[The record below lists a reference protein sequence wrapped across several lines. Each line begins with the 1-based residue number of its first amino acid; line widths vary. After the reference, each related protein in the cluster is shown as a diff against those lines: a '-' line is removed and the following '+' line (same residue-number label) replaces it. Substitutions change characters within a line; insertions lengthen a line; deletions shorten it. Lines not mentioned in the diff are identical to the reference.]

1 MTDAEQLARR
11 WRANVLFAGYGVV
24 LLFLFLRVLQ
34 LQVARH
40 EVFLQLSDQNRLRP
54 VVEQPIRGRI
64 YDRNGLIIVDNRPS
78 WTVTITPPTTV
89 SSDSIISE
97 VATILSMSSE
107 EIIDRLRN
115 RKGHQYTPVPIKR
128 DVSFEVV
135 ARLRERGH
143 DLPYVGIQME
153 PRRRYPYGVL
163 ASHALGYLRE
173 IDEAQLSE
181 SQRLGEDYLF
191 GDLVG
196 KDGVERAFE
205 QVLKGRKGIRYIE
218 VDARGRT
225 VRETRERTPDPPVH
239 GRHLITTLD
248 IELQGVAEA
257 AFHDTARGAVVVMD
271 PRNGALLVMAS
282 LPRYD
287 PLDFSGVL
295 DAATWDSLNS
305 DQRKPLL
312 NRVLSG
318 LYPPA
323 SVFKLV
329 TAAAGL
335 QKGVIDTA
343 THFDPCVPGGWGL
356 GIRDFQC
363 WKDDHGALNI
373 VEAMEQSCDVFFYQ
387 VGVNTGLSDLH
398 TMANSFGLGLR
409 TGIALPGEL
418 AGIVPDAQ
426 YYDRTIGSGEWIEE
440 GQVINLAIGQ
450 GELLSTPLQV
460 AVMTSVI
467 ANGGYLVTPYLVD
480 YTYVGGSDTRQLWS
494 RPRPV
499 EIEDVSME
507 YLELIREGMIRV
519 VNGENGTARHVALR
533 VPGVLVA
540 GKTGTGQNPH
550 GEDHAWF
557 TAFAPADDPE
567 IVVTVLVENGGG
579 GSAVAA
585 PIAAEVLRTYFR
597 NRSSKIESGTPLS
610 GPPR

>member
-1 MTDAEQLARR
+1 MTDADQLAHR
-11 WRANVLFAGYGVV
+11 WRANVLFAGYGVI
-24 LLFLFLRVLQ
+24 LLFLLLRVLQ

-40 EVFLQLSDQNRLRP
+40 EVFLQLSDKNRLRP

-64 YDRNGLIIVDNRPS
+64 LDRNGLIIVDNRLS

-97 VATILSMSSE
+97 IATILGMSAE

-135 ARLRERGH
+135 ARISEHGH

-173 IDEAQLSE
+173 IDEVQLSE
-181 SQRLGEDYLF
+181 SQQLGEDYLF

-196 KDGVERAFE
+196 KDGVERAYE
-205 QVLKGRKGIRYIE
+205 QVLRGRKGVRYVE

-225 VRETRERTPDPPVH
+225 VRETRERTPVPPLH
-239 GRHLITTLD
+239 GSHLITTLD
-248 IELQGVAEA
+248 IELQGVAES

-271 PRNGALLVMAS
+271 PRDGALLVMAS
-282 LPRYD
+282 LPRFD

-312 NRVLSG
+312 NRALTG

-323 SVFKLV
+323 STFKLV

-335 QKGVIDTA
+335 ENGVMDVD
-343 THFDPCVPGGWGL
+343 THFDPCVPGGWKL
-356 GIRDFQC
+356 GIRDFHC
-363 WKDDHGALNI
+363 WKETHGALSV
-373 VEAMEQSCDVFFYQ
+373 VEALEQSCDVFFYQ
-387 VGVNTGLSDLH
+387 VGLNTGLSNLH
-398 TMANSFGLGLR
+398 RMANSFGLGLR
-409 TGIALPGEL
+409 TGFALAGE
-418 AGIVPDAQ
+418 AEGIVPDAQ

-450 GELLSTPLQV
+450 GEMLATPLQV
-460 AVMTSVI
+460 AVMTSVV
-467 ANGGYLVTPYLVD
+467 ANNGFIVTPYLVD
-480 YTYVGGSDTRQLWS
+480 YTFSGGSETRQLSSRS
-494 RPRPV
+494 RPV
-499 EIEDVSME
+499 AIEDVMME
-507 YLELIREGMIRV
+507 NLELVREGMIRV
-519 VNGENGTARHVALR
+519 VNGENGTARYVALR

-579 GSAVAA
+579 GSVVAA
-585 PIAAEVLRTYFR
+585 PIAAEILRAYFR
-597 NRSSKIESGTPLS
+597 NRSDRDESTTPSS
-610 GPPR
+610 GPSQ

>member
-1 MTDAEQLARR
+1 MTDAELLARR
-11 WRANVLFAGYGVV
+11 WRANVLFAGYGAV
-24 LLFLFLRVLQ
+24 LLFLLLRVWQ

-78 WTVTITPPTTV
+78 WTVTIMPPTTV

-97 VATILSMSSE
+97 IATILGMSAE
-107 EIIDRLRN
+107 EIVDRLRD

-135 ARLRERGH
+135 ARIKERGH

-205 QVLKGRKGIRYIE
+205 QVLRGRKGIRYIE

-225 VRETRERTPDPPVH
+225 VRETREREPDPPVP

-248 IELQGVAEA
+248 IELQGVAES
-257 AFHDTARGAVVVMD
+257 AFHDTARGAVVAMD
-271 PRNGALLVMAS
+271 PRDGALLVMAS
-282 LPRYD
+282 LPRFD

-305 DQRKPLL
+305 DERKPLL
-312 NRVLSG
+312 NRAITG

-323 SVFKLV
+323 STFKLV
-329 TAAAGL
+329 SAAAGL
-335 QKGVIDTA
+335 QNGVMDAT
-343 THFDPCVPGGWGL
+343 THFDPCVPGGWRL
-356 GIRDFQC
+356 GIRYFRC
-363 WKDDHGALNI
+363 WNELHGALNV
-373 VEAMEQSCDVFFYQ
+373 VEAMERSCDVFFYQ
-387 VGVNTGLSDLH
+387 VGVKTGLSDLH
-398 TMANSFGLGLR
+398 RMATSFGLGMR
-409 TGIALPGEL
+409 TGLDLPGE
-418 AGIVPDAQ
+418 AVGIVPDAE
-426 YYDRTIGSGEWIEE
+426 YYNRTIGSGEWIEE

-450 GELLSTPLQV
+450 GEMLATPLQV
-460 AVMTSVI
+460 AVMTSIV
-467 ANGGYLVTPYLVD
+467 ANGGLRVTPYLVD
-480 YTYVGGSDTRQLWS
+480 YTFTGGSETRQLS
-494 RPRPV
+494 PRPRPV
-499 EIEDVSME
+499 EIEDVTME
-507 YLELIREGMIRV
+507 NLELIREGMIRV

-533 VPGVLVA
+533 VPGVVVA
-540 GKTGTGQNPH
+540 GKSGTGQNPH

-567 IVVTVLVENGGG
+567 IVVTVVVENGGG

-585 PIAAEVLRTYFR
+585 PIAAEVLRAYFR
-597 NRSSKIESGTPLS
+597 NRSGRDKSATPS
-610 GPPR
+610 AGPSR

>member
-1 MTDAEQLARR
+1 M
-11 WRANVLFAGYGVV
+11 V
-24 LLFLFLRVLQ
+24 LLLLLLRVLQ

-40 EVFLQLSDQNRLRP
+40 EAFLQQSDQNRLRP

-97 VATILSMSSE
+97 VANILGMSAE
-107 EIIDRLRN
+107 EIIDRLRE
-115 RKGHQYTPVPIKR
+115 RKGHQYTAVPIKR

-135 ARLRERGH
+135 ARIKERGH

-205 QVLKGRKGIRYIE
+205 QVLKGRKGVRYIE

-225 VRETRERTPDPPVH
+225 VRETRERAPNPPVH

-248 IELQGVAEA
+248 IELQGVAES
-257 AFHDTARGAVVVMD
+257 AFHDTARGAVVAMD
-271 PRNGALLVMAS
+271 PRNGALLVIAS
-282 LPRYD
+282 LPRFD

-312 NRVLSG
+312 NRALSG

-335 QKGVIDTA
+335 QKGIVDTA
-343 THFDPCVPGGWGL
+343 AHFDPCVPGGWAL
-356 GIRDFQC
+356 GIREFQC
-363 WKDDHGALNI
+363 WKDNHGALNI
-373 VEAMEQSCDVFFYQ
+373 VEAIEQSCDVFFYQ
-387 VGVNTGLSDLH
+387 IGLKTGLSDLH
-398 TMANSFGLGLR
+398 RMANSFGLGLR
-409 TGIALPGEL
+409 TGIVLPGEMV
-418 AGIVPDAQ
+418 GIVPDAQ

-440 GQVINLAIGQ
+440 GQLINLAIGQ
-450 GELLSTPLQV
+450 GEMLATPLQI
-460 AVMTSVI
+460 AVMTAVV
-467 ANGGYLVTPYLVD
+467 ANGGFRELSSRLRHVKIENVT
-480 YTYVGGSDTRQLWS
+480 
-494 RPRPV
+494 
-499 EIEDVSME
+499 ME
-507 YLELIREGMIRV
+507 NLELLREGMIRV

-533 VPGVLVA
+533 VPGIVVA

-557 TAFAPADDPE
+557 TAYAPADDPE

-585 PIAAEVLRTYFR
+585 PIAAEVLRAYFR
-597 NRSSKIESGTPLS
+597 NRSGRDESATS
-610 GPPR
+610 PPGVSR